1 MISAAILAGGRAI
14 RYGGRNKSALVIEG
28 RTILDRQLDVLS
40 RAADEVFVVGNAP
53 APAGVKVVADRIPG
67 CGPIGGLH
75 TALAEARGEI
85 VLVVACDM
93 PFVTAELLAC
103 LARLCADAEAVVP
116 RTERG
121 YHPVCAAYRRTCL
134 ERVARRV
141 SNGQLKMAELLAE
154 IAPRIVSADEMAQ
167 FGDPDRLLA
176 NVNTPADY
184 GNLEALHT
192 QEL

>member
-1 MISAAILAGGRAI
+1 
-14 RYGGRNKSALVIEG
+14 VIEG

-53 APAGVKVVADRIPG
+53 PRPASRSSPIAFQDA
-67 CGPIGGLH
+67 GPIGVFIPPSPRH
-75 TALAEARGEI
+75 RARI

-154 IAPRIVSADEMAQ
+154 IAPRIVSADDMAQ

-184 GNLEALHT
+184 GNLEALHS